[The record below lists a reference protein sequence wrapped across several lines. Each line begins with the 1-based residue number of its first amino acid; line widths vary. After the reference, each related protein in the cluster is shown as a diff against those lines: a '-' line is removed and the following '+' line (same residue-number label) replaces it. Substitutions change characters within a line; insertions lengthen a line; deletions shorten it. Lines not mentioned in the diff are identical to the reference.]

1 MFITTEPF
9 ASHPKTYVFDLVERI
24 RLYAP
29 YVGALVEPEEGQDQR
44 PVSRLD
50 SGKS

>member
-24 RLYAP
+24 QLYAP
-29 YVGALVEPEEGQDQR
+29 YVGALVEPEEGQGQKS
-44 PVSRLD
+44 VSWLD
-50 SGKS
+50 NGKS